1 MSDLKRFKLQKHE
14 IFWTKCIIFAVF
26 LTIVLIGLWR
36 VWSYNLF
43 YAQQL
48 TPSRRPQGSFIYVLF
63 WRERVFEAMVM
74 SLFFFPFRP
83 KGEKGWTHRALGIS
97 VRRFLL
103 LVPTMVSVFV
113 FFNGSVRGIIEPPA
127 LLGYKVFVI
136 LGSFIIAI
144 LMRGVVALLFRA
156 KIFLQFAFPAK
167 ISPRDILPVIAAMAG
182 SGAASTI
189 LRDLAETIPNFI
201 YR

>member
-1 MSDLKRFKLQKHE
+1 MSDFERLKLQKRE
-14 IFWTKCIIFAVF
+14 IFWTKCIIFTVF

-48 TPSRRPQGSFIYVLF
+48 APGRRPQGSFIYVLF
-63 WRERVFEAMVM
+63 WRERIFEAMVM

-97 VRRFLL
+97 MRRFLL
-103 LVPTMVSVFV
+103 LVPTVVSIFV
-113 FFNGSVRGIIEPPA
+113 FFDGNVRGIIEPPA
-127 LLGYKVFVI
+127 LLGYKVFVV

-144 LMRGVVALLFRA
+144 LMRGVIALLFRA
-156 KIFLQFAFPAK
+156 KIFPQLAFPAK
-167 ISPRDILPVIAAMAG
+167 ISPRDIFPVIAAMAG

-189 LRDLAETIPNFI
+189 LKGIAETIPNFI